1 MKRVISTKNL
11 YNKSLGRL
19 GERKA
24 AVYLQ
29 NKGFHILEL
38 NFKAR
43 YGEVDIVAR
52 SPDDTL
58 VFVEVKTRIGEDY
71 GEPVESVTPWKLRE
85 VVKTAEFY
93 LLKHNLEANW
103 RIDVVA
109 VSLNPD
115 ETIEEIEHFENVTL

>member
-1 MKRVISTKNL
+1 M
-11 YNKSLGRL
+11 YNQNLGRL
-19 GERKA
+19 GEQIA
-24 AVYLQ
+24 SEFLQ
-29 NKGFHILEL
+29 KKGFQILEF

-43 YGEVDIVAR
+43 YGEIDIVSS
-52 SPDDTL
+52 SPEGIL

-93 LLKHNLEANW
+93 LLKNKLDPDW

-109 VSLNPD
+109 ISLNPD
-115 ETIEEIEHFENVTL
+115 ESIEEIEHFENVTL